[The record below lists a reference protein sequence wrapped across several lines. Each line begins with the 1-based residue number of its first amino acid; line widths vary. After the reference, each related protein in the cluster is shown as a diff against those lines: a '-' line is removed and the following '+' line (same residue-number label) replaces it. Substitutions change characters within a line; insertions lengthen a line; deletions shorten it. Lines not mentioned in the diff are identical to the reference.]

1 MDSFKVFRDSEFSK
15 ATDRTRRP
23 IIFAYWAVVLL
34 TVPLWWYT
42 TSIQRLSL
50 PAQRVAVLAD
60 RELRLPIDV
69 NIDTPDT
76 GISQEVQRTL
86 SQQCSAAIQLNVRDR
101 EGHSGVCTFLQDIL
115 YAFSWYI
122 RLKYCLHCDK
132 CPRETNVATA
142 DAFVPVR
149 GGLALMY
156 VRIAHPDQKVC
167 TLRHVK
173 LLNCPVCFRAF
184 CCLPRQIRVESG
196 MWSNMLPVTG

>member
-1 MDSFKVFRDSEFSK
+1 MGSLSESKVFRDSELAK

-50 PAQRVAVLAD
+50 PAPRVVALAD
-60 RELRLPIDV
+60 RELRLPVDV

-76 GISQEVQRTL
+76 GILQEVQRTL

-101 EGHSGVCTFLQDIL
+101 GGHSGVCTFLRDIL

-122 RLKYCLHCDK
+122 RLKHHLHCDK
-132 CPRETNVATA
+132 CPWETDIATT

-149 GGLALMY
+149 EGLALMY
-156 VRIAHPDQKVC
+156 VRIAHPD
-167 TLRHVK
+167 
-173 LLNCPVCFRAF
+173 
-184 CCLPRQIRVESG
+184 
-196 MWSNMLPVTG
+196 